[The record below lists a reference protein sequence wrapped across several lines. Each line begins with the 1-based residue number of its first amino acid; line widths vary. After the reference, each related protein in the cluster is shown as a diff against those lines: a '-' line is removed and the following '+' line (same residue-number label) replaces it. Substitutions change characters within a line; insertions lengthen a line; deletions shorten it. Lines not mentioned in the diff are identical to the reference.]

1 MVFLI
6 LQARGLILLM
16 NHDKNVHDVLLLCIH
31 YVFMMLCYLK
41 SLWYLHMM
49 LCDSI

>member
-1 MVFLI
+1 M
-6 LQARGLILLM
+6 QASGLILSM
-16 NHDKNVHDVLLLCIH
+16 NHDKNVHDVLLLGMC

-41 SLWYLHMM
+41 SLWNLHMM